1 MHVDIISIFA
11 NNNCNMIFVMKIE
24 ILDKLKISAKA
35 AKYDVSCA
43 SSGSN
48 RANNGKGIGNA
59 SPWGICHSFTEDG
72 RCVSLMKLMLTNHC
86 IYDCAYCANRR
97 SNDIER
103 TTFAVKE
110 VVDLTIEFYRRNYIE
125 GLFLSSGVIK
135 NPDYTMER
143 MVRVAKDLR
152 DVHNYNGY
160 IHLKSIPGSSEELQQ
175 KAGLYADRLSVNI
188 EIASEPN
195 LKMLAPDKNFKSI
208 LEPMDIIKTK
218 IIQNKEERRKFR
230 HTKQYSPAGQST
242 QLIVGATPD
251 SDQKI
256 LTLAGSLYRNK
267 HLKRVYYSGFIP
279 VNEYDK
285 RLPALKEP
293 PLKRENRLYQTDWL
307 FRFYNFRI
315 DEIVNDEHPD
325 LDLEID
331 PKLSYALRN
340 PWMFPVDINRADYET
355 ILRVPGIGVLSA
367 KKIILARRFGKLNS
381 GNLKKIGVVLKRA
394 KYFITCNELR
404 SPKINE
410 LKPSNVRQIILNDSQ
425 KPKKLIQSKHKQLSL
440 FTTT

>member
-1 MHVDIISIFA
+1 
-11 NNNCNMIFVMKIE
+11 MKSETIN
-24 ILDKLKISAKA
+24 KLKISANA

-48 RANNGKGIGNA
+48 RANKGKGIGNA

-72 RCVSLMKLMLTNHC
+72 RCVSLMKLMLTNYC
-86 IYDCAYCANRR
+86 IYDCAYCANRK
-97 SNDIER
+97 SNDIQR

-125 GLFLSSGVIK
+125 GLFLSSGVIN

-143 MVRVAKDLR
+143 MVRVARDLR
-152 DVHNYNGY
+152 VNHNYNGY
-160 IHLKSIPGSSEELQQ
+160 IHLKSIPGASDDLQQ

-195 LKMLAPDKNFKSI
+195 LKMLAPDKNFSSI
-208 LEPMDIIKTK
+208 LEPMDTIKTK
-218 IIQNKEERRKFR
+218 IIENKEERRKFK
-230 HTKQYSPAGQST
+230 HAKSFSPSGQST

-251 SDQKI
+251 TDQSI

-267 HLKRVYYSGFIP
+267 YLKRVYYSGFIP
-279 VNEYDK
+279 VNSYDK
-285 RLPALKEP
+285 RLPTLTEP

-307 FRFYNFRI
+307 FRFYNYRI
-315 DEIVNDEHPD
+315 DEIVNEDHPN

-340 PWMFPVDINRADYET
+340 PWLYPIDINKASYEL

-367 KKIILARRFGKLNS
+367 KKIVLARRYGKL
-381 GNLKKIGVVLKRA
+381 GLINLKKIGVVLKRA
-394 KYFITCNELR
+394 KYFITCNELK
-404 SPKINE
+404 SPTINE
-410 LKPSNVRQIILNDSQ
+410 LLPQNVRQIILSEKQ
-425 KPKKLIQSKHKQLSL
+425 AKRKLKTNNTQLSL